1 MPRTVQNIQQ
11 EPVQDR
17 VLAACALHHHR
28 TGLGFDPDLGKRLD
42 WCTVHEWT
50 VNPDVKE
57 HTCRVKSLTH
67 EHSQSLGHEVGESM
81 MRRFCISISPDVSQK
96 LRTTQVWM
104 KATRDTEVYR

>member
-50 VNPDVKE
+50 VNPDVK
-57 HTCRVKSLTH
+57 RTH
-67 EHSQSLGHEVGESM
+67 VQGEVTHSQSQGHEVGESM